1 MRLNILKLFPD
12 LLPFPG
18 NDVSATILAWQ
29 GKQYGWTVHVDAL
42 HEDEP
47 WPQTSYDVILL
58 GSSFTHIPS
67 KLLQSLKCL
76 YPELHAQIERGAL
89 FLVSGISSCLVT
101 EKSMLPNAEDDRNV
115 IEIEGLSL
123 IKGHSELIAPAK
135 SGWITVRSSFVSPL
149 VVGELYR
156 HCLLSVRPEEKGE
169 PFGEIASAISFPER
183 PSHHLTQ
190 PSSETFL
197 KILKRK
203 FFYDRTCTHEDSS
216 VYEPNWRHFG
226 WVRSYG
232 QGKIIVLPWVGAY
245 LSYNPHLVSLLL
257 SMVANIRGE
266 SVPDAPI
273 DSGFSWEAYHHI
285 IKRIGLSDVR
295 Q

>member
-42 HEDEP
+42 HEGEP
-47 WPQTSYDVILL
+47 WPQSSYDVILL
-58 GSSFTHIPS
+58 GSSFTHIPAN
-67 KLLQSLKCL
+67 LLQSLQRL
-76 YPELHAQIERGAL
+76 RPELHAQIETGAL
-89 FLVSGISSCLVT
+89 FLVSGISSCLMT
-101 EKSMLPNAEDDRNV
+101 ERSVLPSPGDDQEV

-123 IKGHSELIAPAK
+123 IKGRSELIAPVK
-135 SGWITVRSSFVSPL
+135 SGWMSVRSFFVSPL

-156 HCLLSVRPEEKGE
+156 HCILSVHPEEKGK

-183 PSHHLTQ
+183 RSHLLSQPPSVSL
-190 PSSETFL
+190 L
-197 KILKRK
+197 KVLKRK
-203 FFYDRTCTHEDSS
+203 FFYDRIRDHADLS
-216 VYEPNWRHFG
+216 VYEPHWRHFG

-232 QGKIIVLPWVGAY
+232 QGKIIVLPWVGAF

-257 SMVANIRGE
+257 SMVANIQGE
-266 SVPDAPI
+266 PVPDIPL

-285 IKRIGLSDVR
+285 MRRIGLSDVQR
-295 Q
+295 